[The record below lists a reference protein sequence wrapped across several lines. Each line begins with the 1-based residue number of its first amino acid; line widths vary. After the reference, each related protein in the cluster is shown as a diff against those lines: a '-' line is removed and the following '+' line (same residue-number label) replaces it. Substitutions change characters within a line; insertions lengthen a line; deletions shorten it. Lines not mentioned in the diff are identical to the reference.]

1 MADRSKGTCLRVSPA
16 RKMVMELMHHAQKV
30 PSIPLSRT
38 FNIADLVAA
47 RTEAEPAPS
56 WVAIFMRGWALTA
69 RKHPELRRALI
80 PWPWQHLYEHPE
92 SEAAVLVERDWEGEK
107 VVFGAKVRGPE
118 NSTLKQITEH
128 LHNFKEAP
136 VLEVSPFRQTLRF
149 GRLPWFIRRFAF
161 WQTLYLSGFKRAKR
175 FGTFMIS
182 SHGSQQV
189 EQEHP
194 LNPLTT
200 FLTFGPI
207 SPSGEVVV
215 RVIYD
220 HRVMDGRTI
229 CRAFHDLDKL
239 LHTQILDELRGLC
252 RQAA

>member
-1 MADRSKGTCLRVSPA
+1 MAELSKGTCLRLSPA
-16 RKMVMELMHHAQKV
+16 RKVVMELMHHARKV

-38 FNIADLVAA
+38 FNVADLVVARKEAA
-47 RTEAEPAPS
+47 PPPS
-56 WVAIFMRGWALTA
+56 WVAIFMRAWSLAA

-80 PWPWQHLYEHPE
+80 PWPWKHLYEHPH
-92 SEAAVLVERDWEGEK
+92 SEAAVLIERDWEDEK
-107 VVFGAKVRGPE
+107 AVLGAKIRAPE
-118 NSTLKQITEH
+118 EATLQDLTERIRY
-128 LHNFKEAP
+128 FKDAP
-136 VLEVSPFRQTLRF
+136 VLEVSSFRQLLRL
-149 GRLPWFIRRFAF
+149 GRLPWFILRFAF

-182 SHGSQQV
+182 SHGSQDV

-194 LNPLTT
+194 ITALTT

-207 SPSGEVVV
+207 SENGDVVV

-220 HRVMDGRTI
+220 HNVMDGRSI
-229 CRAFHDLDKL
+229 CRAFHELDRV
-239 LHTQILDELRGLC
+239 LHGQILVELRDLR